1 LVRNQA
7 REPAMQINVS
17 AYPGM
22 IADQK
27 IHRFGWQ
34 H

>member
-1 LVRNQA
+1 
-7 REPAMQINVS
+7 MQINVS

-27 IHRFGWQ
+27 IYRLGWQ